1 MWKRTLL
8 VPALALALG
17 ACEAPALAASP
28 IAGIGD
34 VRVLNV
40 RFVPSTETG
49 SGLAATSLTYVVA
62 TVELTN
68 DTPRDFTPQVSRF
81 FLTAPRN
88 QRYQGIDTGST
99 ALAGVSN
106 AHRTLKSGDKRTYT
120 VGFRSSDP
128 VVTGTISYEP

>member
-8 VPALALALG
+8 VPALALALV
-17 ACEAPALAASP
+17 ACGAPALAAPP

-34 VRVLNV
+34 VRVLTV

-49 SGLAATSLTYVVA
+49 SGLASTSLTYVVA

-68 DTPRDFTPQVSRF
+68 DTPRDFTPEISRF

-106 AHRTLKSGDKRTYT
+106 AHRTLKAGDKRTYT

>member
-17 ACEAPALAASP
+17 TCEAPALAAPP
-28 IAGIGD
+28 ITGIGD
-34 VRVLNV
+34 VRVLAV

-68 DTPRDFTPQVSRF
+68 DSPRDFTPEISRF

-88 QRYQGIDTGST
+88 QRYQGIDTGSS
-99 ALAGVSN
+99 ALVGVSN
-106 AHRTLKSGDKRTYT
+106 AHRMLKAGDKRAYT
-120 VGFRSSDP
+120 VGFRSPDP

>member
-1 MWKRTLL
+1 MWKRMLL
-8 VPALALALG
+8 VPWLALALG
-17 ACEAPALAASP
+17 ACEAPALAAPP
-28 IAGIGD
+28 IAGIGN
-34 VRVLNV
+34 VRVLAV

-49 SGLAATSLTYVVA
+49 SSLAATSLTYVVA

-68 DTPRDFTPQVSRF
+68 DTPSDFTPQISRF

-88 QRYQGIDTGST
+88 QRYQGIDTGSS
-99 ALAGVSN
+99 ALVGVSN
-106 AHRTLKSGDKRTYT
+106 AHRVLRAGDKRAYT